1 MANSNVFFMLSLH
14 VLFLVLGF
22 ATRSLHS
29 FSVIDRTFGDEMK
42 VRPSF
47 YESDSFHR
55 QHSPQLSTIASDM
68 STTIIELVEQQDAC
82 ETNHEFMRLGSG
94 RKRTLIEEGKKAIK
108 ASMERNVGN
117 PLESKRQSPGGP
129 DPHHH

>member
-1 MANSNVFFMLSLH
+1 MANFNVFFMLSLH
-14 VLFLVLGF
+14 VFFLVSGF

-29 FSVIDRTFGDEMK
+29 FSVPGQTFKDEMK
-42 VRPSF
+42 VRPLY
-47 YESDSFHR
+47 YESDSFR
-55 QHSPQLSTIASDM
+55 RRHSPQLTTIASDM
-68 STTIIELVEQQDAC
+68 STTIIELAERQDAR
-82 ETNHEFMRLGSG
+82 ETDHEFIRLESSK
-94 RKRTLIEEGKKAIK
+94 KRTLIEEGNEAIK

>member
-1 MANSNVFFMLSLH
+1 MANFNVFFMLSLH
-14 VLFLVLGF
+14 VLFLVSGF

-29 FSVIDRTFGDEMK
+29 FSVFDRSFEDETK
-42 VRPSF
+42 VQPLF
-47 YESDSFHR
+47 YESGSFYHR
-55 QHSPQLSTIASDM
+55 HSPQLTTIASDI
-68 STTIIELVEQQDAC
+68 STTVIKLTERQDAR
-82 ETNHEFMRLGSG
+82 EIDHESMRLGSG
-94 RKRTLIEEGKKAIK
+94 KKRTLIEEGKKAIK